1 MLKKKIIAIFI
12 IFFFFLGTGVLWAE
26 ENPDEKAR
34 NEIENKIQEYQ
45 KKLSELSQQR
55 NTLSSQI
62 QYMDTQISLTS
73 YKIQETEQKVITTQ
87 KEIDILTSRIGG
99 LDDSLNQL
107 TKLLLKRIVEG
118 YKKRSFSFF
127 NLLLDSES
135 ANDFI
140 SRAKYLKTA
149 QENNQKILVQVQ
161 SAKLNFEEQKKLR
174 EDKKIELDQLKITL
188 NNQQIDLNN
197 QKAAKQK
204 LLADTQNDEA
214 TYQQLLNEAQRQL
227 AAFKSFVET
236 SGANSV
242 IKAND
247 FGSGSDGSYY
257 SQRDERWAY
266 KTIGYSS
273 ENILNVGCLLTSISM
288 FAKKNGQDL
297 TPSDIASDFDRFW
310 GNTAWMRLPW
320 VGIAGKQYVSL
331 SISDIDQEL
340 NNGNYVIAGV
350 LINNCYAGG
359 NHFVLL
365 TRKEGNDYIMHDPIY
380 GPDVKFSTHYSSICS
395 AATFK

>member
-161 SAKLNFEEQKKLR
+161 VFQH
-174 EDKKIELDQLKITL
+174 
-188 NNQQIDLNN
+188 
-197 QKAAKQK
+197 
-204 LLADTQNDEA
+204 
-214 TYQQLLNEAQRQL
+214 
-227 AAFKSFVET
+227 
-236 SGANSV
+236 
-242 IKAND
+242 
-247 FGSGSDGSYY
+247 
-257 SQRDERWAY
+257 
-266 KTIGYSS
+266 
-273 ENILNVGCLLTSISM
+273 
-288 FAKKNGQDL
+288 
-297 TPSDIASDFDRFW
+297 IA
-310 GNTAWMRLPW
+310 
-320 VGIAGKQYVSL
+320 
-331 SISDIDQEL
+331 
-340 NNGNYVIAGV
+340 
-350 LINNCYAGG
+350 
-359 NHFVLL
+359 
-365 TRKEGNDYIMHDPIY
+365 
-380 GPDVKFSTHYSSICS
+380 
-395 AATFK
+395 